1 MSNEDPF
8 ANDSAP
14 SVSFKNAEVG
24 TTKTLKVL
32 EAPVLLQQRDFD
44 SGEPAFWPPNS
55 DGTKNPKMAAVVK
68 VEDAEDGEVK
78 SVWAP
83 KPSSLFAAI
92 GEAQTKSGG
101 KLQPGDE
108 LVIQFYDE
116 KPNPDKKKAA
126 QKLYRAKVE
135 KAKYKVDAPTE
146 DPWATPAADA
156 KQDKP
161 ADEPPF

>member
-32 EAPVLLQQRDFD
+32 EAPVLLQQRDYE
-44 SGEPAFWPPNS
+44 SGDLAFWPPNS
-55 DGTKNPKMAAVVK
+55 DGTRNPKMAAVVK
-68 VEDAEDGEVK
+68 VEDTEDGEVR

-92 GEAQTKSGG
+92 GTAQTASGG
-101 KLQPGDE
+101 KLAPGDE
-108 LVIQFYDE
+108 LVIQFYAE
-116 KPNPDKKKAA
+116 EPNKDKKKAA
-126 QKLYRAKVE
+126 QKLYRAKVQ
-135 KAKYKVDAPTE
+135 KGKYDVSEPAA
-146 DPWATPAADA
+146 DPWATES
-156 KQDKP
+156 KQDSKP
-161 ADEPPF
+161 AEDEPPF

>member
-44 SGEPAFWPPNS
+44 SGEPAFWPANE
-55 DGTKNPKMAAVVK
+55 DGSKNPKMAAVVK
-68 VEDAEDGEVK
+68 VEDTEDGETK

-92 GEAQTKSGG
+92 GAAQAGTK
-101 KLQPGDE
+101 LAPGDE
-108 LVIQFYDE
+108 LVIQFYAE
-116 KPNPDKKKAA
+116 EPNKDKKKSA
-126 QKLYRAKVE
+126 QKLYRAKI
-135 KAKYKVDAPTE
+135 ARGKYDVASAPAN
-146 DPWATPAADA
+146 DPWGESTGDS
-156 KQDKP
+156 KP
-161 ADEPPF
+161 AGGEEPPF